1 MTRDQNDGRN
11 DAGNDVRN
19 FWGRVFLR
27 KARQTRR
34 DRKNKGRD
42 LSAFPADILTA
53 ARCPDRIPAD
63 PFDYILTLIPPE
75 QNPNKPAVL
84 SQSHAARRILP

>member
-34 DRKNKGRD
+34 DHKNKGRD
-42 LSAFPADILTA
+42 LSAFPADILTPA
-53 ARCPDRIPAD
+53 DPDRTLSD

-75 QNPNKPAVL
+75 QNPNKPAGL